1 MKPITNEELNR
12 LKKERQE
19 WREKN
24 NYISLSNYTHILK
37 NYDNYLDFLSEN
49 MVKIINTNRFCFKN
63 PDGSPD
69 FSKTINDADLELD
82 ILQAGYKLKVRE
94 LRRLIKSDRMQK
106 AVAPYEIMEKLC
118 S

>member
-19 WREKN
+19 WLKKN
-24 NYISLSNYTHILK
+24 NYISLRNYTHILK
-37 NYDNYLDFLSEN
+37 NYDDYLDFLSEN

-63 PDGSPD
+63 PDDSPD

-82 ILQAGYKLKVRE
+82 LLDAGYKLKVRE
-94 LRRLIKSDRMQK
+94 LRRLVKSNRMQK
-106 AVAPYEIMEKLC
+106 AEAPEEIMEKIC
-118 S
+118 Y